1 MHSNYR
7 VSGSKAYSTPL
18 FPFPAVVLRSEEEGV
33 GVCQLNVHMLSRE
46 RESLARGIINFLLL
60 ISIFTFGMFDSIF

>member
-7 VSGSKAYSTPL
+7 VSGSKAYYTPISFL
-18 FPFPAVVLRSEEEGV
+18 PVVLRSEEEEGGE

-46 RESLARGIINFLLL
+46 RESLAWEIYFINVDLNFYWYVQW
-60 ISIFTFGMFDSIF
+60 